1 MRPGVAEDIRQQN
14 RVVLLRRCGVWLRPQ
29 SWTTWENRSGD
40 TGLGGVLL
48 LDRGDWVQQGPQ
60 RANVNPSATHVGLP
74 TAPASTS
81 SAPLRRPERLPIKN
95 GAGQQEPTRPTQ
107 LGLGDDQRIRGTRT
121 EWNHEQE
128 TGQASGASTE
138 PSPLTSGL

>member
-60 RANVNPSATHVGLP
+60 RVNVNPSATPACLRP
-74 TAPASTS
+74 RPAP
-81 SAPLRRPERLPIKN
+81 APLRS
-95 GAGQQEPTRPTQ
+95 
-107 LGLGDDQRIRGTRT
+107 GDLNAYRSKT
-121 EWNHEQE
+121 EQDNRNQPAPHSW
-128 TGQASGASTE
+128 G
-138 PSPLTSGL
+138 